1 MGVGKES
8 IAIQLQNFVSGTLI
22 FVVFSFNLSRMFFW
36 EGEGCIFF
44 QMDLDPSGHCV
55 TQPDNPL

>member
-36 EGEGCIFF
+36 GVVFF
-44 QMDLDPSGHCV
+44 FKWTWTPLDIV
-55 TQPDNPL
+55 

>member
-22 FVVFSFNLSRMFFW
+22 FAVFSFNLSRMFFL
-36 EGEGCIFF
+36 GGVCILFKW
-44 QMDLDPSGHCV
+44 
-55 TQPDNPL
+55 TWTPLWTLCDTAL

>member
-36 EGEGCIFF
+36 GGVVFF
-44 QMDLDPSGHCV
+44 FKW
-55 TQPDNPL
+55 TWTPLEIV

>member
-36 EGEGCIFF
+36 GGLYFF
-44 QMDLDPSGHCV
+44 SNGPGLLSGHCV
-55 TQPDNPL
+55 TQPYNPL